1 VTPTPATC
9 AELARA
15 TTRAYRRLA
24 LWGRVVP
31 VAGFVVWA
39 VAVAGAWSCLSPPAF
54 LVAFLLVDGVV
65 MLASMAALSWGT
77 GYLHRR
83 ALACEARWAQA
94 MVAAELNARS

>member
-1 VTPTPATC
+1 MTPTPPTC

-31 VAGFVVWA
+31 VGGFVVWA
-39 VAVAGAWSCLSPPAF
+39 VAVTAAWSCLSPLAF
-54 LVAFLLVDGVV
+54 VAAFLLVDVLV
-65 MLASMAALSWGT
+65 MLASMVALSWGT

-83 ALACEARWAQA
+83 ALACEARWARA